1 MATLTATE
9 LLNCNFI
16 PDFIPP
22 GTITTAENATA
33 PTSWTKLTTHN
44 DKALRVVTGTVSS
57 TAVSGNDF
65 TQIFSASR
73 AVQGSTAPQTTGY
86 TVTPA
91 SALISIDSAAAVFPT
106 GNTAPFSLLETHLPA
121 HAHNYTRH
129 RVQPLTPGGTN
140 RMDSVLGNLTSTNTG
155 GGSSH
160 NHGISVTPHGHTLS
174 NQQHAHGITDPGH
187 NHTFTGTAQN
197 FAVNYV
203 DIILIQKN

>member
-1 MATLTATE
+1 MATLTATG

-16 PDFIPP
+16 PSFIPA

-44 DKALRVVTGTVSS
+44 NKALRVVTGTVSS
-57 TAVSGNDF
+57 TAVSGNAF

-91 SALISIDSAAAVFPT
+91 PALLSVTNAAAVFT
-106 GNTAPFSLLETHLPA
+106 DGYSLLEADIPA
-121 HAHNYTRH
+121 HDHNYTKH
-129 RVQPLTPGGTN
+129 RLQPMQPGGGD
-140 RMDSVLGNLTSTNTG
+140 RMDEILGSKTSTNTG
-155 GGSSH
+155 SGNSH
-160 NHGISVTPHGHTLS
+160 KHGISVTPHGHTLS
-174 NQQHAHGITDPGH
+174 NQLHAHGITDPGH

-203 DIILIQKN
+203 DIILIQKD

>member
-1 MATLTATE
+1 MATLTATG

-16 PDFIPP
+16 PSFIPA

-44 DKALRVVTGTVSS
+44 NKALRVVTGTVSS
-57 TAVSGNDF
+57 TAVSGNAF

-73 AVQGSTAPQTTGY
+73 AVQGSTDPQTTGY

-91 SALISIDSAAAVFPT
+91 PALLSVTNADAVFPT
-106 GNTAPFSLLETHLPA
+106 GNTGGFTLLEADIPA
-121 HAHNYTRH
+121 HDHNYTKH
-129 RVQPLTPGGTN
+129 RLQPMQPGGGA
-140 RMDSVLGNLTSTNTG
+140 RMGAILEPRTSTNTG

-174 NQQHAHGITDPGH
+174 NQLHAHGITDPGH
-187 NHTFTGTAQN
+187 NHTFTGTSQD
-197 FAVNYV
+197 FAVRYV
-203 DIILIQKN
+203 DIILIQKD